1 MSPDNRASPPMT
13 TEEIQHQ
20 YNAFAPWYDVV
31 EGLPELLGVRHLRR
45 ALLQR
50 ASGTT
55 LEVAV
60 GTGKSLRYYPPSC
73 QLTAVDVSVAMLRIA
88 RQRAARLGLCA
99 TFHVMDAEHLAFPD
113 QYFDTVVDT
122 LALCTFPD
130 PLAVLREMAR
140 TCKPEGRLLL
150 LEHGRSD
157 RDWLGKRQDRWA
169 ERHAKKLGCWWNREP
184 LALVQ
189 QAGLRVIAARRTFF
203 GIFHVMEARPAGT
216 ARAAH
221 CEYAATRMSGHNGG
235 SHAP

>member
-1 MSPDNRASPPMT
+1 MT
-13 TEEIQHQ
+13 TEHIRHQ
-20 YNAFAPWYDVV
+20 YDAFAPWYDVV

-50 ASGTT
+50 MSGTT

-73 QLTAVDVSVAMLRIA
+73 QLTAVDISLAMLKIA
-88 RQRAARLGLCA
+88 RQRAARFGLHA
-99 TFHVMDAEHLAFPD
+99 TFEVMDAEHLAFSD
-113 QYFDTVVDT
+113 QHFDTVVDT

-130 PLAVLREMAR
+130 PLAVLHEMAR
-140 TCKPEGRLLL
+140 VCKPAGRLLL

-157 RDWLGKRQDRWA
+157 RTWLDKRQDRWA
-169 ERHAKKLGCWWNREP
+169 ERHAKKLGCRWNREP

-203 GIFHVMEARPAGT
+203 GIFHAIEARPADT
-216 ARAAH
+216 SRVAAP
-221 CEYAATRMSGHNGG
+221 EYAGTHASTQNGG